1 LAHHDEQIFAL
12 DIGTRSVVGLVAR
25 FNEAGQLE
33 VVATAASEH
42 ATRAMLD
49 GQIHDVALVADVIRS
64 VKARLEAQTGP
75 LSKVAVAAAGR
86 ALKTVR
92 TRVDRDIQGERITRD
107 VILAL
112 ELTAV
117 QQAERQLQEMAP
129 DAARYHCV
137 GYTVVHY
144 LLDDSVIGSLEDQ
157 FGLKASVEIIA
168 TFLPRVVIDSLQM
181 ALERAG
187 LEMAALTLEPI
198 AAINALIP
206 PSMRKLNLV
215 LVDIGAGTSDIALT
229 ADGTVVAY
237 GMVPVAGDEITEA
250 LSHRHLLDFPDAEAL
265 KRRLMT
271 DERVSFTDVLGMEY
285 HMTSREVI
293 ESIQGEVRSL
303 AQQIAQEILK
313 LNQKPPA
320 AVMLV
325 GGGSQTPMLGPL
337 LAAELN
343 LPKERVAI
351 RGTDAIKQLA
361 VQHEAL
367 NGPQAVTPIGIAL
380 AALQH
385 PVSSVAIRVNGKSLR
400 LFEFRQITV
409 GDCLLAADVDIRK
422 LHGRPGLALT
432 VEVQG
437 EIKVIRGTLGT
448 PAQLLRNGAP
458 AKLDDIVQHGDE
470 LEVIGGRPGQ
480 DASATI
486 ADILPKEA
494 WPKPLTVLFD
504 GQAYAIPARVLMNGQ
519 EVTPDTPVLD
529 RAKITT
535 RRPSTVEH
543 VLRALP
549 CLDEED
555 LKVLQNAQGFTVTID
570 GETVTLP
577 HQPFELTVN
586 GVPVTLD
593 APVHDGDELH
603 FSKAPAPVYTVRF
616 FYDESLHPGQSIGV
630 ICNNRPITVEGPRP
644 PIYLNG
650 RPASLDDLVHD
661 GDELVF
667 KPTRPEVFEAAA
679 TAETAEWQPVLSD
692 LFRYIRI
699 EDERPPGALDL
710 KLTVNAEP
718 ATFMTPI
725 KHGDIITMEWV

>member
-1 LAHHDEQIFAL
+1 MAQHDEQIFAL

-25 FNEAGQLE
+25 FNQEGQLE
-33 VVATAASEH
+33 IAATVAEEH

-49 GQIHDVALVADVIRS
+49 GQIHDVSLVADVIRK
-64 VKARLEAQTGP
+64 VKTRLESKTGP
-75 LSKVAVAAAGR
+75 LRKVAVAAAGR
-86 ALKTVR
+86 SLKTVR
-92 TRVDRDIQGERITRD
+92 ARVDRNIQGERVTRD
-107 VILAL
+107 VVLAL

-117 QQAERQLQEMAP
+117 QQAERHLQELTP
-129 DAARYHCV
+129 DASRYHCV

-144 LLDDSVIGSLEDQ
+144 SLDDSVIGSLEDQ
-157 FGLKASVEIIA
+157 IGLKASVEIIA

-181 ALERAG
+181 ALERAD

-229 ADGTVVAY
+229 AEGTVVAY

-250 LSHRHLLDFPDAEAL
+250 LSQRHLLDFPDAEQL

-271 DERVSFTDVLGMEY
+271 EEHVEFNDVLGMGY
-285 HMTSREVI
+285 SMPARDVI
-293 ESIQGEVRSL
+293 ESIQEEVRSL
-303 AQQIAQEILK
+303 ATQISYEIFK
-313 LNQKPPA
+313 LNQKAPA

-337 LAAELN
+337 LAAELK

-361 VQHEAL
+361 EQHEAL
-367 NGPQAVTPIGIAL
+367 SGPQAVTPIGIAL

-385 PVSSVAIRVNGKSLR
+385 PVSSVAIHVNGKSLR

-409 GDCLLAADVDIRK
+409 GDCLIAADVEIRK
-422 LHGRPGLALT
+422 LHGRPGLALS

-437 EIKVIRGTLGT
+437 ELKVIRGTLGT
-448 PAQLLRNGAP
+448 PAQLLLNGQP

-470 LEVIGGRPGQ
+470 LEVIGGVSGV
-480 DASATI
+480 DASAVI
-486 ADILPKEA
+486 GDLLPPHLLPEPLSILFRGETHM
-494 WPKPLTVLFD
+494 L
-504 GQAYAIPARVLMNGQ
+504 PARLLMNG
-519 EVTPDTPVLD
+519 ELATTDTHLTD
-529 RAKITT
+529 RAKISVERPTT
-535 RRPSTVEH
+535 VDH
-543 VLRALP
+543 VLQALP
-549 CLDEED
+549 DLQAYERELLD
-555 LKVLQNAQGFTVTID
+555 LPHSFAITLD
-570 GETVTLP
+570 GESVTMPHTPYEIMLNDLP
-577 HQPFELTVN
+577 A
-586 GVPVTLD
+586 TLD
-593 APVHDGDELH
+593 TAVQSGDTLH
-603 FSKAPAPVYTVRF
+603 FGATPDPHYTVRF
-616 FYDESLHPGQSIGV
+616 FYDDSLHPGQAIGV
-630 ICNNRPITVEGPRP
+630 ICNNRPINLEGPRP

-650 RPASLDDLVHD
+650 KPAGMDDLVRD
-661 GDELVF
+661 GDSLIF
-667 KPTRPEVFEAAA
+667 KPQSPHTSDGADTP
-679 TAETAEWQPVLSD
+679 EWQPVVSD

-710 KLTVNAEP
+710 KLSVNALP

-725 KHGDIITMEWV
+725 KHGDLIIMQWV